1 MDIWQET
8 NWFAVQTKPFQES
21 LAAARLRQLELEA
34 FLPRLER
41 EQYVAGVM
49 RRVVQPLFPTYL
61 FARFCPLVSG
71 EGVRYVPGV
80 LRVVGNGQYPIPLEP
95 QIIASIQDRIQLDGL
110 VHLQPHHFQPGD
122 KVTIKQGPFIGWMA
136 EVEREWDDGRRV
148 AILLGALQQAHLVID
163 RRCLE
168 PYEAN

>member
-49 RRVVQPLFPTYL
+49 RRVIQSLFPSYL

-71 EGVRYVPGV
+71 EAVRYVPGV
-80 LRVVGNGQYPIPLEP
+80 LRVVGNRHGPIPLEAE
-95 QIIASIQDRIQLDGL
+95 IIASVRERLQPDGL
-110 VHLQPHHFQPGD
+110 VHLQPHHYEPGD
-122 KVTIKQGPFIGWMA
+122 KVTIKQGPFAGWMA
-136 EVEREWDDGRRV
+136 EVEREWDDSRRV
-148 AILLGALQQAHLVID
+148 AILLGALQQAHMVIE
-163 RRCLE
+163 RRWLE
-168 PYEAN
+168 PCEAN